1 MFLQQVHLPQKCP
14 SVLALVMKYT
24 IRMANVEDKSICD
37 LDCEISWLFTLAF
50 TCQSLL
56 IFESCIIIQNL
67 LNQHLMM
74 LFLHVVHTQ
83 WL

>member
-1 MFLQQVHLPQKCP
+1 MFLQQVHLPQYCP
-14 SVLALVMKYT
+14 SVLALVIKYT
-24 IRMANVEDKSICD
+24 IRMANVEANQFATC
-37 LDCEISWLFTLAF
+37 DCEISWLFSLAF

-83 WL
+83 